1 MKKIREETTEYWHD
15 EENGGV
21 IVKTEIRFLVRI
33 NEQGEEV
40 WKIQNTSI
48 PLI

>member
-1 MKKIREETTEYWHD
+1 MKKIREEKTEYWHD

-21 IVKTEIRFLVRI
+21 IVKTEIRFLIKVDD
-33 NEQGEEV
+33 EGEEV
-40 WKIQNTSI
+40 WKAQNTTV